1 MEVGLIFPPDQP
13 PEALLE
19 VARAAED
26 AGIPELWLWE
36 DCFAESGIACAAAA
50 LAATDHLRV
59 GIGLMPVPLRNVA
72 LTAMEVATLARMFP
86 GRLLP
91 GIGHGVLEWMGQAGV
106 RADSPLTLLRE
117 YAVALRRL
125 LDGEQVTAQGRY
137 VRLDRVQLRHPVP
150 DEQRVPLFMGGA
162 RPKTLALA
170 GQLGD
175 GLVYDQS
182 VERLPELLGI
192 ALDARADAGRPDPF
206 DVVAF
211 CSVPIDSSAA
221 LIAERLAALAA
232 AGATRIPVCAVS
244 AAGPPES
251 GPALMDFAATVAE
264 AIDDCAPQP

>member
-125 LDGEQVTAQGRY
+125 LDGEQVHRTG
-137 VRLDRVQLRHPVP
+137 PVCP
-150 DEQRVPLFMGGA
+150 PGPGPVA
-162 RPKTLALA
+162 T
-170 GQLGD
+170 
-175 GLVYDQS
+175 S
-182 VERLPELLGI
+182 S
-192 ALDARADAGRPDPF
+192 AGR
-206 DVVAF
+206 
-211 CSVPIDSSAA
+211 
-221 LIAERLAALAA
+221 A
-232 AGATRIPVCAVS
+232 AGAAVHGRCAAQDARVGR
-244 AAGPPES
+244 AVG
-251 GPALMDFAATVAE
+251 
-264 AIDDCAPQP
+264 